1 MENLKKSFKDLK
13 WWEWLLAIIMIAI
26 AGYAMIKAFIP
37 TGETIG
43 VQNPAWLT
51 VVNFI
56 SAIAGVFCIFFCA
69 KANISNFAFGL
80 INTIVYI
87 VYLVYWKIWGTACL
101 ELFITFP

>member
-13 WWEWLLAIIMIAI
+13 WWEWILAAIMIII
-26 AGYAMIKAFIP
+26 AGYAMVKAFIP

-56 SAIAGVFCIFFCA
+56 SAIAGVFFVSSFA
-69 KANISNFAFGL
+69 QKAISRIL
-80 INTIVYI
+80 H
-87 VYLVYWKIWGTACL
+87 LDL
-101 ELFITFP
+101 